1 MAEMNRELLFIT
13 TEEGREK
20 LLDMGFS
27 HVKSLKPGEST
38 VVGDMEITAVFAKH
52 TVEAFGIVLKV
63 ENTTLYFS
71 GDTLYDERLFEI
83 SEYQPYV
90 AFICINGK
98 LGNMNVEE
106 AVRVAKKIGAK
117 VNVPNHCGMF
127 ASNTEDP
134 EKFTGRLKNGI
145 VMEFDK
151 EYGIGTKEFVV
162 LTPPAMKHIAVT
174 PTFIT

>member
-1 MAEMNRELLFIT
+1 
-13 TEEGREK
+13 
-20 LLDMGFS
+20 
-27 HVKSLKPGEST
+27 
-38 VVGDMEITAVFAKH
+38 
-52 TVEAFGIVLKV
+52 
-63 ENTTLYFS
+63 
-71 GDTLYDERLFEI
+71 
-83 SEYQPYV
+83 
-90 AFICINGK
+90 
-98 LGNMNVEE
+98 MNVEE